1 MKAYTTEK
9 QTPRKQACSY
19 PRGKD
24 RGYYVQYLG
33 IADREDYK
41 EYWITMLHIWD
52 QHDIINSLH
61 FN

>member
-24 RGYYVQYLG
+24 RGYYVQYLV

-41 EYWITMLHIWD
+41 EY
-52 QHDIINSLH
+52 
-61 FN
+61 